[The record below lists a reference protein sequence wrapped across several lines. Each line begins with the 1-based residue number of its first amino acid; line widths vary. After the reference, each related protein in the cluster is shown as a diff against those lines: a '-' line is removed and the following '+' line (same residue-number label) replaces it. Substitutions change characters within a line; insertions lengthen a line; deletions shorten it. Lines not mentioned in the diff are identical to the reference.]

1 MTYMH
6 YTEGSFTVREE
17 EDDMILDYDSSEQ
30 MVDQIRLQAFE
41 FLSITE
47 DNDQQKLDSLFGLG
61 LPTPEHALEDQKMT
75 TIRWMLEKQYI
86 HEQVVSVYIRNY
98 NGVNIQKAK
107 DAQTKYGLPD
117 SFARFGPYNSTG
129 LVTDNK
135 MYFWTVSSQYN
146 WTLDMYGIQYG

>member
-17 EDDMILDYDSSEQ
+17 EDFMIFDYDSNHEI
-30 MVDQIRLQAFE
+30 VDQIVFQNME
-41 FLSITE
+41 FLSIVE

-61 LPTPEHALEDQKMT
+61 LPTPEHSEEDGKMT
-75 TIRWMLEKQYI
+75 MLRWMLEMQYI
-86 HEQVVSVYIRNY
+86 HEQVVSVYIKNY
-98 NGVNIQKAK
+98 NGVDTEKATV
-107 DAQTKYGLPD
+107 AQNKYGLPD
-117 SFARFGPYNSTG
+117 SFVRFGPYDSKG